1 MICDM
6 MKNELDLHF
15 FKSWIKGFEKGLNSL
30 DEVNKICLLKE
41 CARSCANTGVLEKH
55 QKLYEAVNHNLDEYY
70 RRLNETGDVV
80 GEVIISGKEYI
91 ITYPECGCDLHMSCD
106 LDSVSLCECSRQSI
120 LYVEQSVTNK
130 IIAVERL
137 ESVLAGDEVCK
148 FRIRIED
155 LPEKQKL

>member
-1 MICDM
+1 MI
-6 MKNELDLHF
+6 KNELNPHF
-15 FKSWIKGFEKGLNSL
+15 FNCWIKGFEKGLDSL

-70 RRLNETGDVV
+70 RRLNETENVI

-91 ITYPECGCDLHMSCD
+91 ITYLECGCDLHTSCG
-106 LDSVSLCECSRQSI
+106 LTSVSLCECSRQSI

-130 IIAVERL
+130 TITVERL

-148 FRIRIED
+148 FRIRFED
-155 LPEKQKL
+155 L